1 MSVKDN
7 ALSMSDIVVHRG
19 RQKVLSF
26 DSFNLERGQNVA
38 IIGANGSGKSS
49 FLLAAGLL
57 IPSTQGE
64 ISYFGTRISRSN
76 RRDFRRLSS
85 ISFQDPVLLDRTVV
99 DNLKIAMNLRDFKK
113 DEINKGAY
121 SWLERLGVAH
131 LAEKKPHELSGGE
144 RQRVSLARAFAL
156 EPSILMLDE
165 PFTAIDPVDKRSISK
180 DLHDL
185 ITGSEL
191 SSIVVT
197 HDISEA
203 VVLADKVVV
212 LIDGLIHQTGAMRDV
227 FQNPKSVDVAKLIGH
242 TVLRNDAA
250 RQSLKIPDS
259 PINSDDMISFPSSA
273 ISLKAHSEGQGQIIR
288 YESAVGGV
296 VAIVRLDGVEI
307 PSSIS
312 AHEAMS
318 LDFSVGQNVDVVLDH
333 SKLVYLSN

>member
-1 MSVKDN
+1 MSSSEY
-7 ALSMSDIVVHRG
+7 ALSMSEIVVHRG
-19 RQKVLSF
+19 RQRVLAF
-26 DSFNLERGQNVA
+26 DSFNLGRGENVA

-64 ISYFGTRISRSN
+64 ICYFGNKISRSN
-76 RRDFRRLSS
+76 RRDFRRLSA
-85 ISFQDPVLLDRTVV
+85 ISFQDPVLLDRSVV
-99 DNLKIAMNLRDFKK
+99 DNLKIAMDLRGFEKK
-113 DEINKGAY
+113 LISKGAY
-121 SWLERLGVAH
+121 TWLERLGVDRV
-131 LAEKKPHELSGGE
+131 AEKKPHELSGGE

-165 PFTAIDPVDKRSISK
+165 PFTAIDPVDKQSISR

-185 ITGSEL
+185 ITGGEL

-212 LIDGLIHQTGAMRDV
+212 LIDGLIHQIGPMRDV
-227 FQNPKSVDVAKLIGH
+227 FHSPKSVDVAKLIGH
-242 TVLRNDAA
+242 TVLRNDEA
-250 RQSLKIPDS
+250 RQSLKIAGS
-259 PINSDDMISFPSSA
+259 LNSSYETISFPSSA
-273 ISLKAHSEGQGQIIR
+273 ISLKPEPQGRGQIIR

-296 VAIVRLDGVEI
+296 VAIVKLDGMEI

-318 LDFSVGQNVDVVLDH
+318 IDFSVGKNVDVVLDQ
-333 SKLVYLSN
+333 SKLVFL